1 MSVFE
6 RPNVRDTWD
15 TFTRQVSAVLKQFH
29 RQTLCSHGTVQY
41 FRSVYKELSMA
52 RRLNFLTV
60 KVAPY
65 E

>member
-6 RPNVRDTWD
+6 RPNVQDTWD
-15 TFTRQVSAVLKQFH
+15 TITRQAPAVLKQFD
-29 RQTLCSHGTVQY
+29 RWTLCSHGTVHY
-41 FRSVYKELSMA
+41 FCSVYKEPSTA
-52 RRLNFLTV
+52 RRLNFLSV

>member
-6 RPNVRDTWD
+6 RPNVQDTWD
-15 TFTRQVSAVLKQFH
+15 TFTRQAPAVLKQFD
-29 RQTLCSHGTVQY
+29 RRTLCSHGTVQY
-41 FRSVYKELSMA
+41 LCSVYKELSTA

-65 E
+65 